1 MDEIKYTFDG
11 KFQSNILIVDRNGSG
26 KTAFVQNLGKNELFS
41 DISTVIWISKISL
54 SQEREDAI
62 KDSFN
67 NQEVYFN
74 YPENVED
81 FNYLIEGFM
90 QRKANYVN
98 SELGEQMSLDK
109 LIVMNDVSGLADESD
124 IFLIF

>member
-81 FNYLIEGFM
+81 FHYLIEGFM
-90 QRKANYVN
+90 QRKENYVH
-98 SELGEQMSLDK
+98 SELREEMSLDK
-109 LIVMNDVSGLADESD
+109 SH
-124 IFLIF
+124 FF